1 MLKRERQNG
10 YSLIEVMFALVIL
23 SVAILGLASLTTR
36 MVQVNQE
43 NDLRNM
49 AVQLTTETAERTLG
63 ESIDTM
69 VDTTEDRDVKVR
81 GVNKQFTIVRDVTP
95 LTTDLRQVDITVSYT
110 LRGQTMQN
118 RAVIYKH
125 RTM

>member
-36 MVQVNQE
+36 MVQINQE

-69 VDTTEDRDVKVR
+69 VNTTENRDVKVR
-81 GVNKQFTIVRDVTP
+81 GVNKRFDIYRTVTS
-95 LTTDLRQVDITVSYT
+95 LTTDLRQIDIRVEYS
-110 LRGQTMQN
+110 LRGQTMVN